1 MAHLRLGC
9 VQSSYNPAV
18 LQRFVPFGL
27 SFTLTC
33 LLFINV
39 CDWIFDCGCRSLW
52 AGADAMCN
60 VHLAG
65 VRHCPICSWG
75 IPGYAVVMAAVTV
88 PQLAAS
94 LWLPFDKVTRSVI
107 CLLLFPIGMITVGG
121 LLGIYVGY
129 WK

>member
-1 MAHLRLGC
+1 
-9 VQSSYNPAV
+9 
-18 LQRFVPFGL
+18 
-27 SFTLTC
+27 
-33 LLFINV
+33 
-39 CDWIFDCGCRSLW
+39 
-52 AGADAMCN
+52 
-60 VHLAG
+60 
-65 VRHCPICSWG
+65 
-75 IPGYAVVMAAVTV
+75 MAAVTV